1 MISDWARNY
10 IEKNI
15 NTIENEDFDTLFT
28 NCPRYLLRLDL
39 AEALLSAGIDF
50 VNQEEQPRDNIYRF
64 LSDLRISRNVVKIV
78 RGSRTHDYTK
88 VNTKQTRLY
97 IPDFRL
103 MIEIENTN
111 DYHHLFLEYSIDKM
125 VEEPQYNPRDPGRQ
139 RMIPVLIF
147 N

>member
-1 MISDWARNY
+1 MISDWARKY

-15 NTIENEDFDTLFT
+15 NIIENEDFDTLFN

-39 AEALLSAGIDF
+39 AEVLLNAGIDF
-50 VNQEEQPRDNIYRF
+50 ENKKRKPRDNIGRF
-64 LSDLRISRNVVKIV
+64 LSDLRIPRDVVKVV
-78 RGSRTHDYTK
+78 RDSPTPDDTK

-103 MIEIENTN
+103 LIEKQNTN
-111 DYHHLFLEYSIDKM
+111 DYHHLFLKYSIDKI
-125 VEEPQYNPRDPGRQ
+125 VEETKYNPKDPGQ
-139 RMIPVLIF
+139 KRMIPVLIF

>member
-1 MISDWARNY
+1 MISDWARKY

-15 NTIENEDFDTLFT
+15 NIIENEDFDTLFN

-39 AEALLSAGIDF
+39 AEVLLSAGIDF
-50 VNQEEQPRDNIYRF
+50 ENKKEKPRDNIDRF
-64 LSDLRISRNVVKIV
+64 LSDLRISRNVVKVV
-78 RGSRTHDYTK
+78 RSSHTHDDTK

-103 MIEIENTN
+103 LIEKQHTN
-111 DYHHLFLEYSIDKM
+111 DYHYLFLKYSIDEI
-125 VEEPQYNPRDPGRQ
+125 VEETKYNPKDPGRQ

-147 N
+147 S